1 MKKIIT
7 ALLFLLFTLLPVSA
21 EKVMPEKVDHKNTRT
36 IGVYQVSNN
45 IELYRN
51 ADENSE
57 IIAKIKWNKN
67 EITPENFTFRN
78 TFIVFIPNKSLALM
92 QVTDETEEWVEVIYN
107 NLTGDKGWIKKDDP
121 YKFSTWINFYNM
133 YGKKYGLYILKGS
146 PESIKL
152 MKSGTDNQSQ
162 TVATMNLPSKI
173 NLNAIRGNWALVSVL
188 DLDKS
193 PKTGYIEWR
202 SPDGV
207 KYLFPDIK

>member
-1 MKKIIT
+1 M
-7 ALLFLLFTLLPVSA
+7 
-21 EKVMPEKVDHKNTRT
+21 
-36 IGVYQVSNN
+36 N
-45 IELYRN
+45 IPQL
-51 ADENSE
+51 
-57 IIAKIKWNKN
+57 K
-67 EITPENFTFRN
+67 
-78 TFIVFIPNKSLALM
+78 
-92 QVTDETEEWVEVIYN
+92 TEEWVEVIYN